1 MCLSESTAGG
11 EAAGWDVHLTALI
24 VCVCV
29 YSQTLMILVSACVA
43 CDTLVS

>member
-1 MCLSESTAGG
+1 MCLSESAAGG

-24 VCVCV
+24 VCV

>member
-1 MCLSESTAGG
+1 MCLSESAAGG

-29 YSQTLMILVSACVA
+29 QS
-43 CDTLVS
+43 DTNDPSERLCSV